1 MWSPKKL
8 ALLVVALLVAA
19 GTATAFAA
27 TTSTPKPNK
36 LTGYPRKINTINMA
50 GYHITTAY
58 PLGKLD
64 KGSTYQQTYT
74 KNTVTA
80 VAVKGPYVGSKP
92 SKFHYIAMPIAH
104 NMVLLVWLEPKFKH
118 NTFLFNLNNHL
129 VSVVTWDQKGDPSL
143 GSFTI
148 TKAGTQPLP

>member
-1 MWSPKKL
+1 MWSSKKRF
-8 ALLVVALLVAA
+8 ALVVALAVVA

-27 TTSTPKPNK
+27 TSSTPKPDK
-36 LTGYPRKINTINMA
+36 LTGYPTKMNTINMA

-74 KNTVTA
+74 KDSVTA

-92 SKFHYIAMPIAH
+92 VTFHYIAMPVAH
-104 NMVLLVWLEPKFKH
+104 NMLLLVWLEPKFKH
-118 NTFLFNLNNHL
+118 NTFLFNLNNHI

-148 TKAGTQPLP
+148 TKAGRQPLP